1 MELDKKSLLGTALG
15 ARHMPDSYSHDLLAC
30 RDAWAV
36 AGCLLQKGMAVT
48 GAPMGNV
55 QLLNRTQTVLE
66 IAVQSGFRKGFL
78 DFFRAVE
85 SDGQSVCARAFR
97 RGEVVAVED
106 VAAEKLPQDYH
117 TVFAEA
123 EVRAVQSVP
132 LIASDGT
139 LIGML
144 STHFREPVK
153 LGADELLQLRR
164 HATLAANRLVLM
176 RAQEGDR
183 PNGEPLQV
191 RRGPSKES
199 RRAWSKLLTDE

>member
-1 MELDKKSLLGTALG
+1 
-15 ARHMPDSYSHDLLAC
+15 MPDSYSNELLAC

-36 AGCLLQKGMAVT
+36 AGCLLQKGMALA

-55 QLLNRTQTVLE
+55 QILDRSQKVLE
-66 IAVQSGFRKGFL
+66 IAVQSGFRKNFL

-85 SDGQSVCARAFR
+85 ADGQSVCARAFR
-97 RGEVVAVED
+97 RGETVMVED
-106 VAAEKLPQDYH
+106 VAAEKLPPDYQL
-117 TVFAEA
+117 VFAEA

-139 LIGML
+139 MIGVL
-144 STHFREPVK
+144 STHFREPMK
-153 LGADELLQLRR
+153 LGADELLALRR

-176 RAQEGDR
+176 PAHEREGQAGK
-183 PNGEPLQV
+183 PVEV

-199 RRAWSKLLTDE
+199 RRAWGKLVTDE